1 MVVKAS
7 QLRLGQLVTVAGMKM
22 VFFGFVD
29 GSPYFLHDGQNHI
42 SYHNRDLD
50 EDSLIEVV

>member
-1 MVVKAS
+1 MKVAAS
-7 QLRLGQLVTVAGMKM
+7 QLRLGQLVVVAGMTM

-29 GSPYFLHDGQNHI
+29 GSPYFLHDGQKHI
-42 SYHNRDLD
+42 AYHNRDLD